1 MKYPWY
7 TPYSFSGNKVISF
20 VELEG
25 LEEGRLNED
34 GTRSPDGPTVENLEP
49 DATKVDDEIN
59 GGQLETVEITYTP
72 KVLIKQYTSNTFT
85 TQIFGSNEP
94 PVYHFIY
101 PENQGTWGQE
111 GSDGLI
117 WIGCMSCHAEN
128 GAYRYAAYNSQ
139 EHLRGILGAF
149 SLQMV
154 ALPLAMGEFAM
165 ARGVSVGAEAE
176 AVENIG
182 PTGRFYSV
190 AFEMELAE
198 GSYPGV
204 SRYMHFKE
212 ANIALESAMASNPAL
227 EELGIVVPKNPNT
240 GSILGK
246 SPLNWVWHH
255 DIEKGILQLVPKS
268 QHPSIPGGIFWE
280 TMHPD
285 GIGGYS
291 IWGIK

>member
-1 MKYPWY
+1 M
-7 TPYSFSGNKVISF
+7 ISF

-49 DATKVDDEIN
+49 DATQGDDEIN

-128 GAYRYAAYNSQ
+128 GAYRYAAYHSQ

-149 SLQMV
+149 VIDMA
-154 ALPLAMGEFAM
+154 ALPLAT
-165 ARGVSVGAEAE
+165 S
-176 AVENIG
+176 
-182 PTGRFYSV
+182 
-190 AFEMELAE
+190 
-198 GSYPGV
+198 
-204 SRYMHFKE
+204 
-212 ANIALESAMASNPAL
+212 
-227 EELGIVVPKNPNT
+227 ELGIEEAEYITVWRNTDNIEISEILETKMFRNGSDFKQKQFWLSEEGLEMWNNSTFSKSYNMKLKVNKSLLRFTRELDGFPALSVPEESMDILNSNFIYE
-240 GSILGK
+240 SIEIT
-246 SPLNWVWHH
+246 PV
-255 DIEKGILQLVPKS
+255 
-268 QHPSIPGGIFWE
+268 
-280 TMHPD
+280 
-285 GIGGYS
+285 
-291 IWGIK
+291 IK